1 MGLLVIVVMLLLP
14 VNVFLGFIHTW
25 LIPLPMGTKAVSL
38 LASHAGNPDKM
49 YSELDAV
56 RMRHETWAMRE
67 GLRLKRPT
75 RSSICY
81 GELGL
86 F

>member
-25 LIPLPMGTKAVSL
+25 LIPLPMGAKAVSL
-38 LASHAGNPDKM
+38 LASHAGNPDKL

-56 RMRHETWAMRE
+56 RTRHETWAMRE
-67 GLRLKRPT
+67 GFTAETANQIEHLLW
-75 RSSICY
+75 
-81 GELGL
+81 ELGL